1 MIYHQGYTPIFHQKL
16 HFLHV
21 LDSYMTANSLDLV
34 LIVYNPIICLGVL
47 FDHSGSIHMT
57 NFDSYCKFINFATLK
72 GKNGPKIR
80 QPRKL
85 LLTHNILHW
94 RECKEKQ
101 LLDKWRLMTCLGKKY
116 PLWHIVEVLPYT
128 ISWHYLTIFD
138 YIRQLLS
145 RFDIL
150 GHYSTLFNFI
160 RSNLTTFDIIRTHL
174 ISFDSFQLFF

>member
-1 MIYHQGYTPIFHQKL
+1 M
-16 HFLHV
+16 
-21 LDSYMTANSLDLV
+21 
-34 LIVYNPIICLGVL
+34 
-47 FDHSGSIHMT
+47 
-57 NFDSYCKFINFATLK
+57 

-85 LLTHNILHW
+85 LRTHNILHW

-116 PLWHIVEVLPYT
+116 SLWHIVEVLPYT

-160 RSNLTTFDIIRTHL
+160 RSHLTTFDIIRTHL
-174 ISFDSFQLFF
+174 ISFDSFHKSEICENSSLFNIILHFSTLLDIIWHPSTV